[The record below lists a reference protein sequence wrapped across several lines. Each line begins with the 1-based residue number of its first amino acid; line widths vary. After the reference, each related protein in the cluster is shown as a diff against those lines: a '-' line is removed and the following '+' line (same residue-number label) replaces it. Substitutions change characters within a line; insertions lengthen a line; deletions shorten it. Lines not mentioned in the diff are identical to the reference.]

1 MALTPH
7 YDYIVDEPSDDEDNQ
22 LSSEDELDIL
32 LSGTPEQKRRYLRE
46 CITGMSEGEGED
58 DFAKEMDSELETVV
72 QAVESAWASP
82 DGENVSGETM
92 WDGLTHVTGQQTS
105 LGSGEEKF
113 YDDVYF
119 ETSSEEE
126 ADDEEGTK
134 PKKAKKSRAERRVL
148 TNEELMYD
156 PDMDDADQ
164 AWVDAQ
170 RHRYRGIKTCRGV
183 GLGLS
188 KPLAPVSD
196 AILNCPACMSTLCLD
211 CQRHELYSSQYRA
224 MFVLNCTVVRSEIL
238 RYKPSVRKSR
248 RRRRGR
254 QTLEPA
260 NDECKAATPRTD
272 ASKAQGIVGDTNNT
286 PEDELY
292 YPVRCT
298 ECHTEVAVF
307 DKDEIYHFFNVI
319 ASHC

>member
-7 YDYIVDEPSDDEDNQ
+7 YDYVVDEPSDDDEENQ
-22 LSSEDELDIL
+22 LSSEDELEIL
-32 LSGTPEQKRRYLRE
+32 LSGTPEQKHRYLRE
-46 CITGMSEGEGED
+46 CITGMSEGESED

-82 DGENVSGETM
+82 DVENVSRATTQG
-92 WDGLTHVTGQQTS
+92 GSSHVPGSQTS
-105 LGSGEEKF
+105 LESGEEKF

-119 ETSSEEE
+119 ETSSEDE
-126 ADDEEGTK
+126 ADDAEGTK

-170 RHRYRGIKTCRGV
+170 RHRYRGIKKCRGV
-183 GLGLS
+183 GQSLS

-224 MFVLNCTVVRSEIL
+224 MFVLNCKVVRSEIL
-238 RYKPSVRKSR
+238 RYKPCVRKGR

-254 QTLEPA
+254 RTPGQADDGSE
-260 NDECKAATPRTD
+260 AAMPRTGD
-272 ASKAQGIVGDTNNT
+272 ATNS

-292 YPVRCT
+292 HPVHCT

-307 DKDEIYHFFNVI
+307 DKSEVYHFFNVI

>member
-1 MALTPH
+1 
-7 YDYIVDEPSDDEDNQ
+7 
-22 LSSEDELDIL
+22 
-32 LSGTPEQKRRYLRE
+32 PEQKRRYLRE

-58 DFAKEMDSELETVV
+58 DFAKEMDN
-72 QAVESAWASP
+72 
-82 DGENVSGETM
+82 GENVSGETM

-126 ADDEEGTK
+126 
-134 PKKAKKSRAERRVL
+134 KAKKSRAERRVL

-170 RHRYRGIKTCRGV
+170 RHRFTCRGV

-248 RRRRGR
+248 RRRRG
-254 QTLEPA
+254 
-260 NDECKAATPRTD
+260 
-272 ASKAQGIVGDTNNT
+272 IVGDTNNT